1 MVYELKQFNSLAPNV
16 VVNDQKKLN
25 VHILHI
31 SLFFF
36 FYYYYL
42 GRQILAYVLGENK
55 AIWKSF
61 QQLTLIESR
70 FFRIFAK
77 LIHFEDI
84 HFSIY
89 GDKNFF

>member
-31 SLFFF
+31 SLVFF
-36 FYYYYL
+36 FYYFL